1 MKALT
6 ERELR
11 QFFESIEVDYD
22 VRLPIGLHDG
32 TRTLGKLSDGPLML
46 AGGALPGKPTSVFFP
61 QMQRILVESE
71 GGFQEPT
78 PPEKPLFVVGY
89 TAADLDC
96 LEFVDRFFSTD
107 YRDDIYFSRRDGAVI
122 VCVSGKCGQDGE
134 FLRIAGKDCDIEL
147 VSDGQKYIA
156 MAYSEVGKALV
167 ERAKSGVPASE
178 ADVSAL
184 RDESDN
190 LKTDDADL
198 ISAAS
203 ELILQ
208 EKVPEDFWQA
218 VGDRCIACTACNL
231 VCPTCTCF
239 DVFDR
244 EADGK
249 IERWRMWDSCQL
261 DGFMREAS
269 GHNPMGQEW
278 SRTRRRLHH
287 KLAADVTRW
296 GHVTCFLCGRC
307 DKVCPSNIG
316 IKSVCREIV
325 EKYGTRP
332 APEPAA
338 AGTSA

>member
-6 ERELR
+6 EQELSE
-11 QFFESIEVDYD
+11 FFTSIEVDYD

-32 TRTLGKLSDGPLML
+32 TRALGKLSDGPQML
-46 AGGALPGKPTSVFFP
+46 AGGALPSKPTNVFFP
-61 QMQRILVESE
+61 QMERILVEGAE
-71 GGFQEPT
+71 GIQELA

-89 TAADLDC
+89 TAADVDC

-107 YRDDIYFSRRDGAVI
+107 YRDDVYFSKRDRAVI
-122 VCVSGKCGQDGE
+122 VCVSGRCGKDGE
-134 FLRIAGKDCDIEL
+134 FLRISGKGCDIEL

-156 MAYSEVGKALV
+156 LAYSEVGKALV
-167 ERAKSGVPASE
+167 ERAEDGAPVSE
-178 ADVSAL
+178 AEMNAL
-184 RDESDN
+184 RDESDG
-190 LKTDDADL
+190 LSTDDSDL
-198 ISAAS
+198 ISTAS

-218 VGDRCIACTACNL
+218 VGDRCIVCTACNL

-244 EADGK
+244 KAGGK
-249 IERWRMWDSCQL
+249 TERWRIWDSCQL

-325 EKYGTRP
+325 ERYGASPTPERAAVGAP
-332 APEPAA
+332 A
-338 AGTSA
+338 

>member
-11 QFFESIEVDYD
+11 EFFKSIEADYD

-32 TRTLGKLSDGPLML
+32 TRTFGKLGDGPLRL
-46 AGGALPGKPTSVFFP
+46 AGGALPGKPTCVFFP
-61 QMQRILVESE
+61 QMQRILVETE
-71 GGFQEPT
+71 GEIREPA
-78 PPEKPLFVVGY
+78 PPARPLLVVGY
-89 TAADLDC
+89 TAADVDC
-96 LEFVDRFFSTD
+96 LEFVDRFFSTN
-107 YRDDIYFSRRDGAVI
+107 YRDDVYFSKRDRAVI
-122 VCVSGKCGQDGE
+122 VCVSGRCGEGGE
-134 FLRIAGKDCDIEL
+134 FLRIAGQGCDIEL
-147 VSDGQKYIA
+147 VSDGQKYITL
-156 MAYSEVGKALV
+156 AYSEVGKALI
-167 ERAKSGVPASE
+167 ERARGGVPVSE
-178 ADVSAL
+178 AEVSTL
-184 RDESDN
+184 RDESDG
-190 LKTDDADL
+190 LKTDDSDL

-208 EKVPEDFWQA
+208 EQVPEDFWQM

-244 EADGK
+244 KAGDST
-249 IERWRMWDSCQL
+249 ERWRIWDSCQL

-287 KLAADVTRW
+287 KLAADATRW

-316 IKSVCREIV
+316 IKSVCRDIV
-325 EKYGTRP
+325 ERYGASP
-332 APEPAA
+332 APERTAVGAPA
-338 AGTSA
+338 